1 VKLSIPNSTT
11 VDSAFRSVEKRL
23 KQVRKKI
30 NTQAAREMKGGDYSS
45 AQKWMDIGRSVAD
58 FAERVDA
65 FGQEWKRLA
74 RATRIANSGA
84 DKLGH
89 VKVTSG
95 KGKTPAWK
103 FCTPALQALVSMG
116 GSAKHEEVLRELER
130 LITSVLTEKDKQ
142 SKSPGSAPLWHL
154 AVKKAYKQCQREG
167 WIEKRS
173 GTVWKIT
180 PQGRA
185 ILTQGSEH
193 VQATP
198 ITQQPQGSSRGG

>member
-11 VDSAFRSVEKRL
+11 VDSAFRTVEKRL
-23 KQVRKKI
+23 KQVTKKI
-30 NTQAAREMKGGDYSS
+30 NAQAAREMKGGEYSS

-65 FGQEWKRLA
+65 FGQEWKQLA
-74 RATRIANSGA
+74 RASRIANSGA
-84 DKLGH
+84 DKLGP

-95 KGKTPAWK
+95 SARGKTPAWK
-103 FCTPALQALVSMG
+103 FCTPALQALVSMA
-116 GSAKHEEVLRELER
+116 GSARHEEVLQELER
-130 LITSVLTEKDKQ
+130 SMTSILTEKDKQ

-173 GTVWKIT
+173 GSAWKIT

-185 ILTQGSEH
+185 VLDQKSLNKAE
-193 VQATP
+193 AP
-198 ITQQPQGSSRGG
+198 SMPQ